1 MKFIFIIIYPIII
14 KMSYLEKYL
23 KYKAKYLSLSNQQD
37 GGYKKKQNKNIS
49 HNHEI
54 NVSDPWFNKIK
65 TGKKTVEGRLNKG
78 VFKEIKPN
86 DIIKVKN
93 DKNYFYIKVIKTTKY
108 ETFSDMIINKGLE
121 NVLPDIKTL
130 DDGVAV
136 YRQFYSEDKEN
147 EFKVLAI
154 TVKVIS

>member
-1 MKFIFIIIYPIII
+1 
-14 KMSYLEKYL
+14 MSYLEKYL